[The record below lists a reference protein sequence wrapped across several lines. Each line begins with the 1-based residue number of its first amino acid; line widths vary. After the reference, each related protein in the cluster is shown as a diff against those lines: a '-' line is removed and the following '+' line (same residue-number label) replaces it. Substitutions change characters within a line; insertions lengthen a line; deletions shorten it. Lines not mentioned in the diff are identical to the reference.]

1 MFFNRIATD
10 WGVVIALVL
19 VNAIQCEGQPLDPAS
34 LSLEEAEFVSDRG
47 EFVQP
52 LAFQSSTAIP
62 EPIAEPVENGI
73 DLSGLLDLAI
83 IQSPK
88 LSVQRAKVGEAQMS
102 ALATGLF
109 PNPVV
114 EGGGKNVSGGE
125 SGLVLGINQ
134 ELPINGSRTLDRQA
148 ATLRYSAERA
158 ALEREIQIALSE
170 VENAYISVLTANEL
184 VAVDR
189 RGLEVTGESLRL
201 VSENYSAGL
210 VSALPYGL
218 ARSEHGAAR
227 KASLVSEGNQQTARK
242 TLAGLLGLD
251 EASLPNV
258 VGDLHA
264 PMLPPNLEIDFLQR
278 PDLKAAG
285 LRVQAAQSSADAAR
299 RMRIPNPTLGY
310 QREEA
315 DETENFFTI
324 GMEIPVFNN
333 GAPRVRERMAGQ
345 QVASKEKSALTQ
357 TIQSEVN
364 VAASRLG
371 SAREAVSIY
380 ENEIRPSI
388 EESLEAANVAF
399 QSGTTDMSLLLQTQA
414 SLIEHERNYIRTLQ
428 ELRDSEIAY
437 RLATGAKREP
447 VQ

>member
-1 MFFNRIATD
+1 MFLNRIATD

-19 VNAIQCEGQPLDPAS
+19 VNAIRCEGQLPDPAS
-34 LSLEEAEFVSDRG
+34 LSLEEAEFI
-47 EFVQP
+47 QP
-52 LAFQSSTAIP
+52 AAFQPSTAIP
-62 EPIAEPVENGI
+62 EPIANPIGNGI
-73 DLSGLLDLAI
+73 DLAGLCDLALV
-83 IQSPK
+83 QSPK
-88 LSVQRAKVGEAQMS
+88 LSVQRAKVGESQMR

-114 EGGGKNVSGGE
+114 QGGGKNVSGGD
-125 SGLVLGINQ
+125 SGLAIGIDQ
-134 ELPINGSRTLDRQA
+134 ELPVNGARKLERQA
-148 ATLRYSAERA
+148 TTLLYSAERA
-158 ALEREIQIALSE
+158 TLEREIQVMISE
-170 VENAYISVLTANEL
+170 IESAYIEVLAADEL

-201 VSENYSAGL
+201 VSENYNAGL

-218 ARSEHGAAR
+218 ARSQHGAAR
-227 KASLVSEGNQQTARK
+227 KALQVSEGNFQTARRA
-242 TLAGLLGLD
+242 LAGLLAME

-258 VGDLHA
+258 AGELHA
-264 PMLPPNLEIDFLQR
+264 PLLPPDLEVKSLRR
-278 PDLKAAG
+278 PDLQAAS
-285 LRVQAAQSSADAAR
+285 LRVQAAQSSTDAAR

-315 DETENFFTI
+315 DETENIFTI

-333 GAPRVRERMAGQ
+333 GVPRVRERMAGL
-345 QVASKEKSALTQ
+345 QVASKEKSALAQ
-357 TIQSEVN
+357 TVQNEVE

-388 EESLEAANVAF
+388 DESLEAANVAF

-437 RLATGAKREP
+437 KLATGAQRESFK
-447 VQ
+447 